1 VIRAGSAPHTSSCK
15 PARCFLL
22 AEGDCDLTVL
32 LGTSHA
38 RQTCLNEIIQTTPS
52 KRWRL
57 QPQRGSMTSLL
68 TA

>member
-1 VIRAGSAPHTSSCK
+1 VIRAGSAHHTSSCK

-38 RQTCLNEIIQTTPS
+38 RPTCPNKSIQTKAS

-57 QPQRGSMTSLL
+57 EPQRGSMTSLL